1 MKILIVEDNKLAR
14 LTLIGLLRGHEIVEA
29 TTFSEAEAKLKNEK
43 FELALLDIDLDI
55 KEAGLKLAKSC
66 KKIGLYAIMT
76 TGHIED
82 EIIEKA
88 YQYGCQDYL
97 VKPISKEALNLTL
110 DRFNSFG
117 SEKRINDLINK
128 NYITNHAPTL
138 KELDLVKRVS
148 LSDKPILINGAS
160 GTGKSI
166 LAKLIKE
173 ACRIPD
179 EQYVE
184 LNCAQF
190 SDGLIESELFG
201 HVKGSFTG
209 ATENKVGLLQKANNG
224 LIFLDE
230 IHSLSKSAQQKL
242 MKAIEEKTFYPVGSN
257 QIIKSN
263 FRVVCAT
270 CDNLLELVEEKK
282 FRPDFYARISH
293 LQIQLYPLKERK
305 EDIIPLIEYYN
316 SKYLRKIS
324 IPDVVKKELQK
335 LEWRNNARDIEAL
348 VDYWHINSLGV
359 IKTSDIP
366 ESFYL
371 QKLEFKKSLSKQEM
385 KRITEVGL
393 KDYISELKVQ
403 IIEQFLDKNEN
414 NKSETAK
421 DLKVTDYY
429 VSYAL
434 KRNQATDLMLDD
446 EVLNENRIQ

>member
-1 MKILIVEDNKLAR
+1 MKILVVEDNKLAR

-29 TTFSEAEAKLKNEK
+29 QTYSEAETKLKNEK

-55 KEAGLKLAKSC
+55 KEAGLKLAKLC

-82 EIIEKA
+82 EIIQKA

-117 SEKRINDLINK
+117 SEKRISDLIKK
-128 NYITNHAPTL
+128 NYITGHAPTIR
-138 KELDLVKRVS
+138 ELDLVKRIS

-166 LAKLIKE
+166 VAKLIKE

-201 HVKGSFTG
+201 HKKGSFTG
-209 ATENKVGLLQKANNG
+209 ATEDKIGLLQKANNG

-257 QIIKSN
+257 KVIKSN

-293 LQIQLYPLKERK
+293 LQIQLYPLRERK
-305 EDIIPLIEYYN
+305 EDILPLVEFYN

-324 IPDVVKKELQK
+324 IPEDVKKELQK
-335 LEWRNNARDIEAL
+335 LQWQNNARDIEAL

-359 IKTSDIP
+359 IKISDIP
-366 ESFYL
+366 ESFYS
-371 QKLEFKKSLSKQEM
+371 QRSEYKKTLSKQEI
-385 KRITEVGL
+385 KRITEIGL
-393 KDYISELKVQ
+393 KDYIFELKAQ
-403 IIEQFLDKNEN
+403 IVEQFLEKNEN
-414 NKSETAK
+414 NKTETAK
-421 DLKVTDYY
+421 ELKVTDYY
-429 VSYAL
+429 VAHAI
-434 KRNQATDLMLDD
+434 KRNVTTELILND
-446 EVLNENRIQ
+446 EVFSENRIQ